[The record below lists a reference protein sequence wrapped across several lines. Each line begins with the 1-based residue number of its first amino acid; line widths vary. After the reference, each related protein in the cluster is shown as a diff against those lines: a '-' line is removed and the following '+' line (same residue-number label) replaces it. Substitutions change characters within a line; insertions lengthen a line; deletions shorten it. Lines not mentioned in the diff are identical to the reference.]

1 LSGCRTHADL
11 IGPYVLEAL
20 EPDEMQ
26 AMRRHLEGCARCAA
40 EVHSLAGVPLLL
52 DRVEEDEQV
61 VTLSPCLEDEVLD
74 RFVRERAAARPRRR
88 RWPRLAIP
96 ATAVAALIAGIL
108 IAVLPDGADPAYA
121 RADLWSMPA
130 GGGASGT
137 AQVAAVTGGT
147 RVKLRADHLP
157 VSRGRSYE
165 LWCVRTDGHWVNGGR
180 FRASSD
186 GTAAAELV
194 AAVQPG
200 DYHIVVITRG
210 SSGGMRG
217 DEVMRG
223 KLIY

>member
-40 EVHSLAGVPLLL
+40 EVHSLAAVPLLL
-52 DRVEEDEQV
+52 DRVDEDEQV
-61 VTLSPCLEDEVLD
+61 VTLSPGLEDEVLD

-96 ATAVAALIAGIL
+96 ATAVAALVAGIL

-157 VSRGRSYE
+157 VSRGRSYQ

-180 FRASSD
+180 FRASPD

>member
-1 LSGCRTHADL
+1 VSACRAHADD
-11 IGPYVLEAL
+11 IGPFVLGAL
-20 EPDEMQ
+20 EPEEMD
-26 AMRRHLEGCARCAA
+26 AMRRHLASCPACAA
-40 EVHSLAGVPLLL
+40 EARSLSRLPSLL
-52 DRVEEDEQV
+52 DSAQAEDRIEV
-61 VTLSPCLEDEVLD
+61 LPTRLEDEVLD

-147 RVKLRADHLP
+147 RVKLRAEHLP

-180 FRASSD
+180 FRASTD
-186 GTAAAELV
+186 GTAAAELI

-200 DYHIVVITRG
+200 EYHIVVITRG